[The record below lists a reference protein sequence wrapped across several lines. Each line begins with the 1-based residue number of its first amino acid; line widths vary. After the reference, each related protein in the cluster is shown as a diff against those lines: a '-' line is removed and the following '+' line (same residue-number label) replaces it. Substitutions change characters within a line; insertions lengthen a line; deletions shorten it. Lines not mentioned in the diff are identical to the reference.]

1 MAEVEISETT
11 KGIAESVKHVV
22 ADVLNDTFGKNEQA
36 TREPQNPVDQCIALA
51 VLVILA
57 ILPIIIG
64 SWRAASNKDKDKT
77 EVISSKD
84 AMQFPLIASVA
95 LFSLFLV
102 FKVFPKE
109 YLNWLL
115 AIYFC
120 VLGTWAMFEVGGSYL
135 NKLFKSIPNREYCLT
150 LTEKNEDKL
159 EYLLNN
165 KIDIH
170 SICSLVLCAAA
181 GVWYYCSKHWIAN
194 NLIGLA
200 FSINAIQLLK
210 LNSVATGAILLAG
223 LFIYDIFWVFG
234 TNVMVTVAKN
244 FNAPIKIV
252 FPNAFL
258 ETGLYNSANCA
269 MLGLGDIVLPG
280 IFIALLLRFDLSISK
295 DKRTYFHCGL
305 LSYLI
310 GLLTTM
316 FVMLVFK
323 HAQPALLYLVP
334 TCVGFPLA
342 LAWCKGDLKTML
354 MFNEDT
360 EENEESCNKENK
372 KEE

>member
-1 MAEVEISETT
+1 MADVETT
-11 KGIAESVKHVV
+11 KGIADSVKDAV
-22 ADVLNDTFGKNEQA
+22 ADVLNDTFGKTEQA
-36 TREPQNPVDQCIALA
+36 KREPQNPVDQCIALG

-57 ILPIIIG
+57 IIPIIVG
-64 SWRAASNKDKDKT
+64 SWRAASNKNKEKS

-84 AMQFPLIASVA
+84 AMQFPLMASVA
-95 LFSLFLV
+95 LFSLFIV
-102 FKVFPKE
+102 FKIFPKE

-120 VLGTWAMFEVGGSYL
+120 VLGTWAMFEVAGSYS
-135 NKLFKSIPNREYCLT
+135 NKLFKSVPNREYCLT
-150 LTEKNEDKL
+150 LTEKNGEKTENL
-159 EYLLNN
+159 VES

-170 SICSLVLCAAA
+170 SICSLVLYAAA
-181 GVWYYCSKHWIAN
+181 GIWYFYSKHWIAN
-194 NLIGLA
+194 NMIGLA

-210 LNSVATGAILLAG
+210 LNSVVTGAILLAG

-258 ETGLYNSANCA
+258 ETGLYNSENCA

-295 DKRTYFHCGL
+295 DKRTYYHCGIFA
-305 LSYLI
+305 YLV

-316 FVMLVFK
+316 FVMVVFK

-342 LAWCKGDLKTML
+342 LAWFKGELAAMLK
-354 MFNEDT
+354 FNEDS
-360 EENEESCNKENK
+360 EENEESCKKENK
-372 KEE
+372 KDE